1 MEAIRSIRNIRAE
14 MDVPNSKKTQ
24 LFLISDNADHLA
36 LMADSLHYFQKL
48 ASVSTILPITK
59 ADIQENYV
67 SAVVEDLEIYIN
79 LDELVDKEKEIA
91 RLEAEKKKLQQEIDR
106 VTQKLS
112 NKGFTDKGPGKGG

>member
-1 MEAIRSIRNIRAE
+1 
-14 MDVPNSKKTQ
+14 
-24 LFLISDNADHLA
+24 
-36 LMADSLHYFQKL
+36 MADSLHYFQKL

-59 ADIQENYV
+59 AEIQENYV

-91 RLEAEKKKLQQEIDR
+91 RLETEKKKLQQEIDR

-112 NKGFTDKGPGKGG
+112 NKGFTDKAPEKVVEIERDKQKKFVETMEKVVERLDYFKK